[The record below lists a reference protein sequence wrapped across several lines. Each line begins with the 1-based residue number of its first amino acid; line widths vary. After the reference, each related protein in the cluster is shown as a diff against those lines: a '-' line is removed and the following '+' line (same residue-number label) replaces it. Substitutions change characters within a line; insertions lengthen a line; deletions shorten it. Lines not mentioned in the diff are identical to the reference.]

1 MRESNILCHRCS
13 SGSPTCSL
21 WCSSL
26 IILAIWMMDLE
37 ALLKVQM
44 GLLHLA
50 NGPHFQLH
58 GEDRLL
64 HGGHPSLNSS

>member
-1 MRESNILCHRCS
+1 MRESNILW
-13 SGSPTCSL
+13 SPTCSL

-26 IILAIWMMDLE
+26 IITAIWMMDLE

-44 GLLHLA
+44 GLLHPLA
-50 NGPHFQLH
+50 NGPNLQLH